1 MRLCSK
7 SADFSF
13 CVEEN
18 GGKVQ
23 TVSRTETTAYAAN
36 ITLGFC
42 RQDANTKL
50 AKESDWW

>member
-36 ITLGFC
+36 ITFC

-50 AKESDWW
+50 AKESD